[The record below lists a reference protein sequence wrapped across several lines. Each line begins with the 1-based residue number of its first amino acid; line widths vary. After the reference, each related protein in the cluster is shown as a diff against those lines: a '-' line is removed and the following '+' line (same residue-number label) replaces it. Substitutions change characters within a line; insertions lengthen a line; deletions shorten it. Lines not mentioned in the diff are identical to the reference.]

1 MPSAGM
7 HSFHAPYRGGVR
19 LQGGNGMASK
29 KLLDLLNAAIAREVQ
44 VSVQYMWQHVQ
55 WMGVEHYAV
64 SGEFKTIAVQEMK
77 HAEKIAERLWY
88 LGNVPPTTKPAPITV
103 GDELWEMVDNDI
115 TAEEEAIE
123 MYRGIIDVA
132 RKEGDI
138 TTAFI
143 FKEILEDEEEHH
155 DFFTSLKDKPKK
167 K

>member
-1 MPSAGM
+1 
-7 HSFHAPYRGGVR
+7 V
-19 LQGGNGMASK
+19 ASK

-44 VSVQYMWQHVQ
+44 VSVQYMWQHIQ

-88 LGNVPPTTKPAPITV
+88 LGGVPTTKPAPIEV
-103 GDELWEMVDNDI
+103 GGELWEMVDNDI
-115 TAEEEAIE
+115 KAEWEAIT
-123 MYRGIIDVA
+123 MYKDIIKLA
-132 RKEGDI
+132 STEGDV

-143 FKEILEDEEEHH
+143 FEGILEDEEGHH

-167 K
+167 KK